1 MRDSRL
7 YAGTMDL
14 LRPCVVGLIG
24 AAAFILI
31 VDTTWEGGIPSFRL
45 VAENFPDYKSWILLA
60 GAFAASYWRKA
71 SPISIILG
79 GALIGLLLG

>member
-1 MRDSRL
+1 VRDSRL

-31 VDTTWEGGIPSFRL
+31 VNTTWEGGIPSFRL

-60 GAFAASYWRKA
+60 GAFAASYWRKT
-71 SPISIILG
+71 SPILLILS
-79 GALIGLLLG
+79 GAALGLVLY